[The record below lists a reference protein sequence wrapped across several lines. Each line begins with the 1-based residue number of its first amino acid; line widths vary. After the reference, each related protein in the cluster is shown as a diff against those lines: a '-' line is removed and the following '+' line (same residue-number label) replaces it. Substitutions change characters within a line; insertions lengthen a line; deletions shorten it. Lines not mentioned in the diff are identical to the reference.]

1 MYLGFDWHQKMRL
14 VLTGPNT
21 PEVRGLESARVM
33 PVGSAVVVGKIG
45 LYIADV
51 FDLPRESDA
60 QQILTGGKHPNQQL
74 FVEDLAKCEGCN

>member
-1 MYLGFDWHQKMRL
+1 MLPMDI
-14 VLTGPNT
+14 
-21 PEVRGLESARVM
+21 A
-33 PVGSAVVVGKIG
+33 VVGKIG

-74 FVEDLAKCEGCN
+74 FVEELAKCEGCN

>member
-14 VLTGPNT
+14 VLTGPKT
-21 PEVRGLESARVM
+21 PEVCGLERARVL

-51 FDLPRESDA
+51 FDLPSESDA

-74 FVEDLAKCEGCN
+74 LDEGLAKCKGCN